1 MKKTSRNSRL
11 AAIHMGKKQL
21 GLDDDTYRDMLE
33 QIGGSRSAKDL
44 DDDGLVQVLKHMES
58 IGFSKNTAAKTEFGQ
73 KPDVKESKES
83 LINKIEAL
91 LADAGRH
98 WNYAH
103 GCAKNMF
110 GKERVQFCTEHQL
123 WKIVAAL
130 EKDKQRRA
138 NKDG

>member
-1 MKKTSRNSRL
+1 MSKLRNARL

-21 GLDDDTYRDMLE
+21 GLDDDTYRDLLE
-33 QIGGSRSAKDL
+33 QVGGSRSAKDL
-44 DDDGLVQVLKHMES
+44 NDDGLVKVLKHMES
-58 IGFSKNTAAKTEFGQ
+58 IGFSKNTTGKTEFGQ
-73 KPDVKESKES
+73 KPNVKDSKES

-110 GKERVQFCTEHQL
+110 GKEQVQFCTEHQL
-123 WKIVAAL
+123 WKLVVAL

-138 NKDG
+138 KQDG